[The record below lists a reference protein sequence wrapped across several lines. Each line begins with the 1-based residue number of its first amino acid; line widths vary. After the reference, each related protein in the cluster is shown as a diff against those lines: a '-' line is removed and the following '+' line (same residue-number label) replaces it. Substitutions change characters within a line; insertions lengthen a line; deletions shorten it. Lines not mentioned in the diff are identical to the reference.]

1 MLLGKRILTAAVVLA
16 FSVSSAVAAAP
27 KSGKVRLVIG
37 DVTFQKGGKAKWQP
51 LRVDAKVK
59 EKDRIKTAFESTA
72 SIAFPDGSIVAVAE
86 LSEVEFAQ
94 LLFADGSQVSMVDVK
109 QGQVRFDA
117 QKQKEGSSF
126 KFKTGTATC
135 SIRGTDGI
143 VGVTKNGQSVGSLNS
158 GAMDMEQDGQ
168 KVSIGANQ
176 FVAFRKGKAPVVGE
190 AKNAGDP
197 EFMKMVAEVVD
208 DTTKSDADIVATA
221 KAFDEKIEKEK
232 AELRAKYSCKFDNV
246 PATVDVNTVKIGATC
261 TAGMEVSI
269 GAETIKS
276 TGEKMTFSPSW
287 EKGAFGDKKFVVM
300 CSAEKKMF
308 ECGRLATVYKV
319 DREASFG
326 NNDEGSCTVAF
337 ITKGFDENK
346 GSLKLYV
353 GDSLL
358 QQMTLNVDT
367 SGVFKLVSGTNVYKL
382 VSESADPKVGT
393 VTRKLKC
400 YPSTEVAIEFKGGK
414 SEIIRKKL
422 SQGAAAYPDVEF
434 SVRNVLDNDPK
445 QIKSV
450 LVKINGK
457 SVPTKIVPS
466 DVGLGYRAKLRLD
479 RGKVTK
485 VFVEVTMHNGKVVSA
500 EKTFE
505 LR

>member
-1 MLLGKRILTAAVVLA
+1 MLLAFTAPLT
-16 FSVSSAVAAAP
+16 FAAAP

-37 DVTFQKGGKAKWQP
+37 DVTFQKGGKNKWQP

-94 LLFADGSQVSMVDVK
+94 LLFADGSQISMVDVK

-143 VGVTKNGQSVGSLNS
+143 VGVTKGGQSIGSLNS

-197 EFMKMVAEVVD
+197 EFMKQVAEVVD
-208 DTTKSDADIVATA
+208 DSTKSDADIVATA
-221 KAFDEKIEKEK
+221 KALDEKIEANK
-232 AELRAKYSCKFDNV
+232 ADLRAKYSCKFDPL
-246 PATVDVNTVKIGATC
+246 PAVIDTNGIKIGATC
-261 TAGMEVSI
+261 TAGMDVTI
-269 GAETIKS
+269 GAETLKS
-276 TGEKMTFSPSW
+276 NGEKLTFAPTW

-300 CSAEKKMF
+300 CTAEKKMF
-308 ECGRLATVYKV
+308 ECGRLFTAYKV
-319 DREASFG
+319 EHDVGFG
-326 NNDEGSCTVAF
+326 QNNEGNCTVAF
-337 ITKGFDENK
+337 FTHGYEENK
-346 GSLKLYV
+346 GSLKLFV
-353 GDSLL
+353 GDSLMKQL
-358 QQMTLNVDT
+358 TLNVDT
-367 SGVFKLVSGTNVYKL
+367 NGVFNLLPGTNTYKL
-382 VSESADPKVGT
+382 IAESGDVQEVNAVSRT
-393 VTRKLKC
+393 LKC
-400 YPSTEVAIEFKGGK
+400 YPATEVAIEFKGGNHEK
-414 SEIIRKKL
+414 IRRKV
-422 SQGAAAYPDVEF
+422 SQGAAVYPDVDF
-434 SVRNVLDNDPK
+434 TVRNVMNNDPA
-445 QIKSV
+445 QLKSV
-450 LVKINGK
+450 TVRVGGK
-457 SVPTKIVPS
+457 VVPTKMIPS
-466 DVGLGYRAKLRLD
+466 DTGLGYRAKLRVD
-479 RGKVTK
+479 RGKEVI
-485 VFVEVTMHNGKVVSA
+485 VFVEVTMKNGAVVTA
-500 EKTFE
+500 EKKYE